1 MTRHICLTSN
11 KGGQGITTTTLLLAR
26 SFEEQGLTVAVVDKD
41 DGDLRAAMGVPYT
54 DDPTYR
60 VTDKVTWHRH
70 GAVAEADVVI
80 YDNCAPHANK
90 SETYVVVRNCYLS
103 IRRNMDTPG
112 DGVIVISDSGRALT
126 VSDVESVMR
135 KPVVTVVPIDNA
147 IVKKVDAGL
156 FDRLPTKF
164 TINPLVTS

>member
-1 MTRHICLTSN
+1 MTRNICLVSS

-54 DDPTYR
+54 DDATYR

-70 GAVAEADVVI
+70 GTVVEADVAI
-80 YDNCAPHANK
+80 YDNCVPYTNK
-90 SETYVVVRNCYLS
+90 YETYVVVRNCYLS
-103 IRRNMDTPG
+103 IRRNIDTPG
-112 DGVIVISDSGRALT
+112 DGVIVVLDKARALT
-126 VSDVESVMR
+126 GSDVQSVLR
-135 KPVVTVVPIDNA
+135 KPVSVVVPIDNA

-164 TINPLVTS
+164 TIDPLVTS